1 MVINIKG
8 SVELNYPNNIY
19 MSFLIKYKPFLIVY
33 FLFGLCPFLV
43 ATSTGRIRYT
53 KLSIFYNF
61 IFFTTILLLLL
72 KVNYEITSNIF
83 RTSHIDFHVIV
94 SRSQS
99 IMSMFVYG
107 SLAINFLFKYKAHAN
122 LLNGIVNLD
131 NQIAKLCGIT
141 NSAAI
146 NLSSFYVCHSA
157 ATLFVTFML
166 LLFLLIPPAATT
178 TGDDF
183 DQLSLLLYG
192 LQCLILLSSYL
203 MVSHICG
210 CALILQRRFHVIL
223 KYWDLILKNVEQNG
237 QQQFMA
243 DTLNAVEQFFRLK
256 IQFEKVFGFAM
267 LLFVLLDVMLL
278 IVIVYMYILFVIM
291 RNVMPFEVQINM
303 LFTYILW
310 PLMKIVILIVV
321 VSDFGYDVSFK
332 YILSY

>member
-1 MVINIKG
+1 
-8 SVELNYPNNIY
+8 

-33 FLFGLCPFLV
+33 FLFGLCPFFV

-53 KLSIFYNF
+53 KLSISYNF

-83 RTSHIDFHVIV
+83 RTSRIDFHVIV

-99 IMSMFVYG
+99 IMSMFIYG
-107 SLAINFLFKYKAHAN
+107 SLAINFLFNYKAHAN

-131 NQIAKLCGIT
+131 NQIAVLCGIT
-141 NSAAI
+141 NSTAT
-146 NLSSFYVCHSA
+146 NSSSFYVCHSA

-166 LLFLLIPPAATT
+166 LIFLLIPPATCTT
-178 TGDDF
+178 CDDF

-223 KYWDLILKNVEQNG
+223 KYWDLILKNVEQNR

-243 DTLNAVEQFFRLK
+243 ETFNAVEQFFRLK

-267 LLFVLLDVMLL
+267 LLFVLMDVMLL
-278 IVIVYMYILFVIM
+278 IVIIYMYILFVIM
-291 RNVMPFEVQINM
+291 RNVMSFEVQINM